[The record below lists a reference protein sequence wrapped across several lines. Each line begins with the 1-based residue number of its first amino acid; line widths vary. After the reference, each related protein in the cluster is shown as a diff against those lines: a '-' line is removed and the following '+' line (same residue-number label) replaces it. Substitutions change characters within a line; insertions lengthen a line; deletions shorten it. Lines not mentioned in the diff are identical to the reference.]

1 MPTDLLQL
9 RFHLTDIRSAAAG
22 FWNWSRP
29 QRVLCFSG
37 GLGAGKTTFIH
48 ALAEVLNI
56 TDAVS
61 SPTFA
66 LINEY
71 ALPAGAGAERV
82 LHMDWYRLRDL
93 DEAINAGMEDAL
105 DSRDTICFVEWP
117 EQAPELLSMEHVAVS
132 ITIGDTDQER
142 VLDAR
147 VVPAS

>member
-1 MPTDLLQL
+1 MSSDRLSVSYNLNG
-9 RFHLTDIRSAAAG
+9 IRKAVAE
-22 FWNWSRP
+22 FRDWSRH

-48 ALAEVLNI
+48 ALCDHLGVS
-56 TDAVS
+56 DPVS

-71 ALPAGAGAERV
+71 ALPAVEGADRI

-105 DSRDTICFVEWP
+105 DSPDALCIVEWP
-117 EQAPELLSMEHVAVS
+117 EQAPELLRMEHVAVKIS
-132 ITIGDTDQER
+132 MGDALYDR
-142 VLDAR
+142 VLTAEIR
-147 VVPAS
+147 RP